1 MPIQLFANPYITRDQ
16 AQAIVDILIH
26 QCDLIER
33 RYADNQNNYPELYDN
48 EYMKGRTHGDTG
60 AVLAGF
66 QENSV
71 IPGMTITKIQYGI
84 MHWQPLLES
93 ETAVV
98 QIYSS
103 DASLNIKEIK
113 AKCARWN
120 TGESTKRF
128 CVFQFR
134 TSKKG
139 HLTGVDLL
147 DFDVN
152 AKVIRRETI
161 YKYRAITLKKTA

>member
-1 MPIQLFANPYITRDQ
+1 MPIQAFENPYITIEQ
-16 AQAIVDILIH
+16 AQAIVNIITH
-26 QCDLIER
+26 QCALIER
-33 RYADNQNNYPELYDN
+33 RNTADRVDFPELYDAD
-48 EYMKGRTHGDTG
+48 YMKGRTHSDTS

-66 QENSV
+66 QENTV